1 MKYLSYSFKVI
12 CLLITTAKTMAQD
25 LEPRAYAR
33 VPIDATV
40 LLAGFGYSAGGVVTD
55 ATLPVKDIN
64 AYVNSPS
71 FGAVRSFSFLGQT
84 AQVSVGL
91 PYMWAKVS
99 GSIAESVQSI
109 SRTGF
114 GDARLRFSVLVHGAP
129 AMRAGELAKAPKRT
143 VVGASLTIT
152 APTGQYI
159 NGKFINLGTNRW
171 SFKPEL
177 ALSEPVGNR
186 WLIDLYAGI
195 WFFTNNNSFY
205 PGSTVRSQDPM
216 GSFQGHLSYNISLRA
231 WAALDFTYYIGGTS
245 SVNGVANNDRQ
256 ENSRIGG
263 TIVLPVGKRN
273 TLKFAYST
281 GAIIRFGANFTT
293 VSIGWQTILLSKPK
307 KPVSPTSNP

>member
-1 MKYLSYSFKVI
+1 MKYLSYSIRVI
-12 CLLITTAKTMAQD
+12 CLLIMTANTMAQD

-33 VPIDATV
+33 IPINTTV
-40 LLAGFGYSAGGVVTD
+40 LIAGFGYSSGGVVTD
-55 ATLPVKDIN
+55 ATLPVKDVN
-64 AYVNSPS
+64 ATVSSPS
-71 FGAVRSFSFLGQT
+71 LAVLRSFSFLGQT
-84 AQVSVGL
+84 AQVSVGI

-99 GSIAESVQSI
+99 GSIAETVQSI
-109 SRTGF
+109 TRTGF
-114 GDARLRFSVLVHGAP
+114 GDTRLRFSVLVHGAP
-129 AMRAGELAKAPKRT
+129 ALTARELAKAPKRT
-143 VVGASLTIT
+143 VVGTSLTIT

-177 ALSEPVGNR
+177 ALSEPMGDR
-186 WLIDLYAGI
+186 WLIDLYAGV

-231 WAALDFTYYIGGTS
+231 WAALDLTYYIGGTS
-245 SVNGVANNDRQ
+245 SVNGVSKDDRQ

-273 TLKFAYST
+273 SIKLAYST

-293 VSIGWQTILLSKPK
+293 VSVGWQSMLLSKPK
-307 KPVSPTSNP
+307 KPVPPSSNP